1 MSDSE
6 STLTVRISL
15 ELKQVAESVA
25 RSRDTTLSQQVRGF
39 LRRYVDENRQKS
51 LLGDDVVRT
60 KSRKVAGVS
69 KV

>member
-6 STLTVRISL
+6 STLTLRISL
-15 ELKQVAESVA
+15 ELKRAAESVA

-51 LLGDDVVRT
+51 LLGDDAVRT
-60 KSRKVAGVS
+60 KSRKFVGVS